1 MKGRRF
7 DMVPKRHWF
16 EHEDRGEA
24 EFTAV
29 EHFEELE
36 FETPIYYVRPNGKG
50 KKFYQIPRGI
60 SYLAERDVL
69 LKQIAGR
76 HIYTCS

>member
-1 MKGRRF
+1 
-7 DMVPKRHWF
+7 MVPKRYWF
-16 EHEDRGEA
+16 EHEDKGEA

-36 FETPIYYVRPNGKG
+36 FESPIYYVRPNGRG
-50 KKFYQIPRGI
+50 TSFYQIPQGI
-60 SYLAERDVL
+60 SVIAERSTL